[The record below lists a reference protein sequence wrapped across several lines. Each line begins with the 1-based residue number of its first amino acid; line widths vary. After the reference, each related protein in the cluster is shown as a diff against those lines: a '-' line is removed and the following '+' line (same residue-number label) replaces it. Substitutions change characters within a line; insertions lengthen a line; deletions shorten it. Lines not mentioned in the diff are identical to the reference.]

1 MFNKQKFLD
10 DVAQV
15 SDGDYA
21 TAFKMLGFVQYV
33 TEAGADRFLSGGLVS
48 PRTYYRWVE
57 TIKAAGWS
65 SLLSDVRFD
74 QALQEYVAGLNG
86 QADEIRQ
93 AVLDKL
99 DATLVCIFCDVSP
112 LV

>member
-10 DVAQV
+10 DVALV

-33 TEAGADRFLSGGLVS
+33 SEAGPERFLSGALIS
-48 PRTYYRWVE
+48 PRTYYRWIE
-57 TIKAAGWS
+57 TINAAGWG
-65 SLLSDVRFD
+65 SLLSDVRFS

-86 QADEIRQ
+86 QPDEIRA

-99 DATLVCIFCDVSP
+99 DAALVA
-112 LV
+112 